1 MNRPSSEGVMAFRAE
16 IDDFG
21 AFYEAT
27 YPAAFRTAFGILGD
41 RGLADDVVQDAYV
54 SAYRDRDRFRGDAPA
69 RAWLLRIVVNRAISS
84 VRGPRPKVVTLDL
97 ATAPDPA
104 DPDDAPARITASL
117 TLEEALRQLAPRDR
131 AAVLPRPGLRR
142 DWRDPWHECEQ
153 RRRDPASKPRAPAPG
168 ARGQRGPRASR
179 GGIPCLSSVSTSSCG
194 RS

>member
-1 MNRPSSEGVMAFRAE
+1 MAFRAE

-27 YPAAFRTAFGILGD
+27 YRAAFRTAFGILGD

-84 VRGPRPKVVTLDL
+84 VRGPRPKVVTLDV

-131 AAVLPRPGLRR
+131 AAVVLRYYHDLDYAAIGGILGTNANNVGVILHRSLERLRR
-142 DWRDPWHECEQ
+142 ALVVSEDLGPVGE
-153 RRRDPASKPRAPAPG
+153 ASH
-168 ARGQRGPRASR
+168 
-179 GGIPCLSSVSTSSCG
+179 V
-194 RS
+194 